1 MRVCGCVASLVVT
14 IALAA
19 CASEAPP
26 LDAESVPLP
35 RPAPKSVVTLQR
47 SSPKSVVILPR
58 PSPKS
63 LTQHPLAW
71 RHFPRPVSDEEL
83 KLDEAKCGLTAKMAS
98 SSVSPEMNPQR
109 VFADCMRSR
118 GYESI

>member
-19 CASEAPP
+19 CASETPP

-47 SSPKSVVILPR
+47 SSPKSVVTPPR
-58 PSPKS
+58 VSPKS
-63 LTQHPLAW
+63 LAQQSLAW

-83 KLDEAKCGLTAKMAS
+83 KLDQAKCGLAAKMAS
-98 SSVSPEMNPQR
+98 SSASLEMNPKR
-109 VFADCMRSR
+109 AFADCMRSR